1 MRLQTAEYE
10 QQRLSLEQQLKT
22 QSTAQQKLAR
32 YVYIHVVYIHVH
44 DVQWNPKLTPNPID
58 TGHFP
63 LSQLSHC

>member
-32 YVYIHVVYIHVH
+32 YVYIHMY
-44 DVQWNPKLTPNPID
+44 NGPNPID

-63 LSQLSHC
+63 LS